1 MFWSDPASQFFAGKK
16 RPKGLPRTDTRGK
29 EIQQKLPNDP
39 AKKPPYFVSRFDPDE
54 NTAFYSAYK
63 VTPEQ
68 ARDLGKYSRHDINV
82 RGWRT
87 AGISCESF
95 LKALVKQVRK

>member
-29 EIQQKLPNDP
+29 EIKQKLPNDP

-54 NTAFYSAYK
+54 TPLSIQRTKSLLSRPEILESIAGTTSMLGAGELQVFPVK
-63 VTPEQ
+63 V
-68 ARDLGKYSRHDINV
+68 
-82 RGWRT
+82 
-87 AGISCESF
+87 F
-95 LKALVKQVRK
+95 LRPW